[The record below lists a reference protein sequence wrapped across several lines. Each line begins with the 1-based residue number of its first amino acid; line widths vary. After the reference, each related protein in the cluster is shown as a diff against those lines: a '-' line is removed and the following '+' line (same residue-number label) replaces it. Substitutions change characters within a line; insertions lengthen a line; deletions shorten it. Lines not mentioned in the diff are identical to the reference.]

1 MKEKRWE
8 SRLLLAT
15 YVLCFAMFGSLF
27 LLKDPYDKGAVVMA
41 VIICLLFT
49 YGYII
54 IRKFF
59 PDGDKF
65 IIMFTAV
72 FAVIGI
78 ATLYRIDT
86 SVAIKQVIWYTLGMT
101 GFIALV
107 VLLPD
112 LKTYAKYKH
121 FFMILTLIFMAM
133 ATFFGSEQYGAQNWV
148 YIGPLGF
155 QPSEFGKIFFCA
167 YLASSLKDYKKFT
180 DLIQPAV
187 VVMIS
192 LLFMVLQTD
201 LGSALIFFGI
211 AITMLYISTSNSKYV
226 IGCFL
231 LLAVGAIISYKLFG
245 HVRVRVNIWL
255 DPWSDFNG
263 KGYQLAQSL
272 MAIASGGFLGS
283 GIGLGYPKLIPVQM
297 SDFIFSAIVEE
308 LGIITGF
315 GIIILYFLLFYRCM
329 RAAIF
334 VEDRFSQLLAVG
346 YSTMLAC
353 QVLVI
358 IGGVI
363 GAIPLT
369 GITLPIISYGGTSML
384 TSFFALGIVQKIS
397 EDA

>member
-1 MKEKRWE
+1 MKGKRWE
-8 SRLLLAT
+8 SRLLIAT
-15 YVLCFAMFGSLF
+15 YVLCFAMFGSLY
-27 LLKDPYDKGAVVMA
+27 LLKEPYDTGAVVMA

-86 SVAIKQVIWYTLGMT
+86 SVAIKQVVWYTIGMT

-112 LKTYAKYKH
+112 LKSFGKYKY
-121 FFMILTLIFMAM
+121 FFMIMTLIFMGM
-133 ATFFGSEQYGAQNWV
+133 ATFIGQEKNGSKNWV
-148 YIGPLGF
+148 ALGPIGF

-167 YLASSLKDYKKFT
+167 YLASALKDYKKFK

-187 VVMIS
+187 IVMIS

-211 AITMLYISTSNSKYV
+211 AITMLYISTSKSKYV
-226 IGCFL
+226 VICFL
-231 LLAVGAIISYKLFG
+231 LLAVGAVISYKLFP

-255 DPWSDFNG
+255 NPWSDYDN

-272 MAIASGGFLGS
+272 MAIATGGFLGS
-283 GIGLGYPKLIPVQM
+283 GIGLGYPELVPVQI
-297 SDFIFSAIVEE
+297 SDFIFSVIVEE
-308 LGIITGF
+308 LGIIVGF

-334 VEDRFSQLLAVG
+334 VQDRFSQLLAVG
-346 YSTMLAC
+346 YSTMIAC

-384 TSFFALGIVQKIS
+384 TAFFSLGIIQKIS

>member
-1 MKEKRWE
+1 MKGKRWE

-15 YVLCFAMFGSLF
+15 YALCFAMFGCLF
-27 LLKDPYDKGAVVMA
+27 LLKDPYDKGAIVMA

-72 FAVIGI
+72 FTVIGI
-78 ATLYRIDT
+78 ATLYRIET
-86 SVAIKQVIWYTLGMT
+86 STAIKQVVWYTLGMT

-112 LKTYAKYKH
+112 LKTFAKYKY
-121 FFMILTLIFMAM
+121 FFMIMTLIFMSM
-133 ATFFGSEQYGAQNWV
+133 ASLFGSERGGAQNWV
-148 YIGPLGF
+148 FIGPIGF

-167 YLASSLKDYKKFT
+167 YLASALKDYKKFT
-180 DLIQPAV
+180 DLIQPAIIV
-187 VVMIS
+187 AIS
-192 LLFMVLQTD
+192 LLFMVNQTD

-211 AITMLYISTSNSKYV
+211 AITMLYISTSESKYI
-226 IGCFL
+226 IGCFV
-231 LLAVGAIISYKLFG
+231 LLAVGAIISYKMFG
-245 HVRVRVNIWL
+245 HVRARINIWL
-255 DPWSDFNG
+255 DPWSDYDNL
-263 KGYQLAQSL
+263 GYQVAQSL
-272 MAIASGGFLGS
+272 MAIASGGFFGS
-283 GIGLGYPKLIPVQM
+283 GIGKGYPELIPVQK

-308 LGIITGF
+308 LGVITGF

-346 YSTMLAC
+346 YSTMIAC

-384 TSFFALGIVQKIS
+384 TSFFALGIIQKIS

>member
-1 MKEKRWE
+1 MKGKRWE
-8 SRLLLAT
+8 SRLLIAT
-15 YVLCFAMFGSLF
+15 YVLCFAMFGSLY
-27 LLKDPYDKGAVVMA
+27 LLKEPYDTGAVVMA

-86 SVAIKQVIWYTLGMT
+86 SVAIKQVVWYTIGMT

-112 LKTYAKYKH
+112 LKSFGKYKY
-121 FFMILTLIFMAM
+121 FFMIMTLIFMGM
-133 ATFFGSEQYGAQNWV
+133 ATFIGQEKNGSKNWV
-148 YIGPLGF
+148 ALGPIGF

-167 YLASSLKDYKKFT
+167 YLASALKDYKKFK

-187 VVMIS
+187 IVMIS

-211 AITMLYISTSNSKYV
+211 AITMLYISTSKSRYV
-226 IGCFL
+226 VICFL
-231 LLAVGAIISYKLFG
+231 LLAVGAVISYKLFP

-255 DPWSDFNG
+255 NPWSDYDN

-272 MAIASGGFLGS
+272 MAIATGGFLGS
-283 GIGLGYPKLIPVQM
+283 GIGLGYPELVPVQI
-297 SDFIFSAIVEE
+297 SDFIFSVIVEE
-308 LGIITGF
+308 LGIIVGF

-334 VEDRFSQLLAVG
+334 VQDRFSQLLAVG
-346 YSTMLAC
+346 YSTMIAC

-384 TSFFALGIVQKIS
+384 TAFFSLGIIQKIS

>member
-1 MKEKRWE
+1 MKGKRWE
-8 SRLLLAT
+8 SRLLIAT
-15 YVLCFAMFGSLF
+15 YALCFAMFGSLF
-27 LLKDPYDKGAVVMA
+27 LLKEPFDKGAIVMA

-86 SVAIKQVIWYTLGMT
+86 SVAIKQVVWYTLGMT

-112 LKTYAKYKH
+112 LKTFGKYRY
-121 FFMILTLIFMAM
+121 FFMIMTLIFMSM
-133 ATFFGSEQYGAQNWV
+133 ASLIGSERGGAKNWVFFGP
-148 YIGPLGF
+148 IGF

-167 YLASSLKDYKKFT
+167 YLASALRNHKKVT
-180 DLIQPAV
+180 DLIEPAV
-187 VVMIS
+187 IVLAC
-192 LLFMVLQTD
+192 LLFMVNQTD

-231 LLAVGAIISYKLFG
+231 LLAIGAIVSYKLFG
-245 HVRVRVNIWL
+245 HVRARVNVWL
-255 DPWSDFNG
+255 DPWSDYNG
-263 KGYQLAQSL
+263 VGYQVAQSL

-283 GIGLGYPKLIPVQM
+283 GIGLGYPHLIPVQM

-308 LGIITGF
+308 LGIIAGF
-315 GIIILYFLLFYRCM
+315 GIIILFFLLFYRCM

-384 TSFFALGIVQKIS
+384 TSFFALGIIQKIS

>member
-1 MKEKRWE
+1 MKGKRWE

-15 YVLCFAMFGSLF
+15 YALCFAMFGSLF
-27 LLKDPYDKGAVVMA
+27 LLKDPYDKGAIVMA

-86 SVAIKQVIWYTLGMT
+86 SIAIKQVVWYTLGMT

-112 LKTYAKYKH
+112 LKTFARYKY
-121 FFMILTLIFMAM
+121 FYMILTLVFMGM
-133 ATFFGSEQYGAQNWV
+133 ATFIGVERGGARNWV
-148 YIGPLGF
+148 SIGPVGF
-155 QPSEFGKIFFCA
+155 QPSEFGKIFLCA
-167 YLASSLKDYKKFT
+167 YLASALKNYRKFV

-201 LGSALIFFGI
+201 LGSALLFFGI
-211 AITMLYISTSNSKYV
+211 AIIMLYIVTSNSKYV
-226 IGCFL
+226 VGCFL
-231 LLAVGAIISYKLFG
+231 LLAVGAVISYKLFG
-245 HVRVRVNIWL
+245 HVRVRVNVWL
-255 DPWSDFNG
+255 DPWADFEG
-263 KGYQLAQSL
+263 VGYQVAQSL
-272 MAIASGGFLGS
+272 MAIASGGFMGS
-283 GIGLGYPKLIPVQM
+283 GIGLGYPQLIPVNE
-297 SDFIFSAIVEE
+297 SDFIFSVIVEE
-308 LGIITGF
+308 LGIIAGF
-315 GIIILYFLLFYRCM
+315 GILILYFLLFYRCM

-346 YSTMLAC
+346 YSTMIAC

-384 TSFFALGIVQKIS
+384 TAFFALGIIQKIS